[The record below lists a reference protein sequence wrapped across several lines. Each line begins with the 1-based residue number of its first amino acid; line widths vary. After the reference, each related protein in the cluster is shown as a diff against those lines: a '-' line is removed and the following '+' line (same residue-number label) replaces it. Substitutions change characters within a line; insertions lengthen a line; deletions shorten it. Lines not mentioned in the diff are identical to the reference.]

1 VIRSRTKFLWVVLL
15 YFAQGFPF
23 GIVNECFPVFFRV
36 HGVGLR
42 EIGLFTLIGLPWSLK
57 FLWSPLVDRYGERRH
72 WISGALVAMAAI
84 LLVLPWID
92 ATRPTTIVWA
102 LLLGFTV
109 ASATQD
115 IAIDAYT
122 IGFLEP
128 REVGPA
134 NGLRVSAYRVALI
147 IGGGGIVALAEGL
160 AWGTLFMAA
169 GVIFLAL
176 AGIALRTPRVPRD
189 PEMRRRLAPM
199 LVAWIRR
206 PAAIATFLFILTYK
220 LGDAAMGPMVKPFW
234 VDRGMTLVEIGLI
247 STTLG
252 VAATIVGALAG
263 GWGIARLGIFRS
275 LWILGV
281 LQAGSNLVYAGVA
294 ASDTGRSAIYFAS
307 LFESFTGGLGTAAFL
322 AFLMTICEREQAA
335 TEYALLSALFG
346 LTRSVAGGFSGWG
359 AERLGYASYF
369 GVTFLLALPAYLLLP
384 WVAKY
389 LRSLPA
395 GRTPAGTQEG

>member
-1 VIRSRTKFLWVVLL
+1 MRTRTKLLWVVLL

-23 GIVNECFPVFFRV
+23 GIVNDCFPVFFRV

-42 EIGLFTLIGLPWSLK
+42 EIGLFSLIGLPWSLK
-57 FLWSPLVDRYGERRH
+57 FLWSPLVDRFAERRT
-72 WISGALVAMAAI
+72 WIAGALVAMAAI
-84 LLVLPWID
+84 LFVLPGID
-92 ATRPTTIVWA
+92 ASRPTTLVWA
-102 LLLGFTV
+102 LLLGFTI

-122 IGFLEP
+122 IGLLEP

-147 IGGGGIVALAEGL
+147 LGGGGIVVLAETMSWNRLFVVAGGL
-160 AWGTLFMAA
+160 LLILAA
-169 GVIFLAL
+169 
-176 AGIALRTPRVPRD
+176 IALRTPRVSRD
-189 PEMRRRLAPM
+189 PQMRGRLIPM
-199 LVAWIRR
+199 LVGWIRR
-206 PAAIATFLFILTYK
+206 PAAPAVFLFVLTYK
-220 LGDAAMGPMVKPFW
+220 LGDAAMAPMVKPFW

-252 VAATIVGALAG
+252 VAATIAGALAG
-263 GWGIARLGIFRS
+263 GWMLPRLGLFRG
-275 LWILGV
+275 LWLLGL

-294 ASDTGRSAIYFAS
+294 ASDAARGAIYVAS

-359 AERLGYASYF
+359 TERLGYAPYF
-369 GVTFLLALPAYLLLP
+369 AVTFLLALPAYLLLP
-384 WVAKY
+384 WVGRY
-389 LRSLPA
+389 LRALPSPSA
-395 GRTPAGTQEG
+395 GERGQA

>member
-1 VIRSRTKFLWVVLL
+1 MRTRTKLLWVVLL

-23 GIVNECFPVFFRV
+23 GIVAECLPVFFRV

-42 EIGLFTLIGLPWSLK
+42 EIGLFSLIGLPWSLK
-57 FLWSPLVDRYGERRH
+57 FVWSPLVDRFGERRT
-72 WISGALVAMAAI
+72 WIAGSLVAMAA
-84 LLVLPWID
+84 VLFALPGID
-92 ATRPTTIVWA
+92 AAHPTTLVWA
-102 LLLGFTV
+102 LLLGFTF

-122 IGFLEP
+122 IGLLEP

-147 IGGGGIVALAEGL
+147 LAGGGIVALAGRISWE
-160 AWGTLFMAA
+160 TLFMAA
-169 GVIFLAL
+169 GVVFLMMA
-176 AGIALRTPRVPRD
+176 AITWRTPRVPRD
-189 PEMRRRLAPM
+189 PEMRRRLLPM
-199 LVAWIRR
+199 LVSWFRR
-206 PAAIATFLFILTYK
+206 PAAAAVFLFVLTYK

-263 GWGIARLGIFRS
+263 GWVIARLGIFRS
-275 LWILGV
+275 LWILGI

-294 ASDTGRSAIYFAS
+294 ASGAARSAIYFAS
-307 LFESFTGGLGTAAFL
+307 IFESFTGGLGTAAFL
-322 AFLMTICEREQAA
+322 AFLMTICERERAA

-369 GVTFLLALPAYLLLP
+369 GVTFLLALPAYALLP
-384 WVAKY
+384 WIARYLKA
-389 LRSLPA
+389 LRSGRPFAEAA
-395 GRTPAGTQEG
+395 GG